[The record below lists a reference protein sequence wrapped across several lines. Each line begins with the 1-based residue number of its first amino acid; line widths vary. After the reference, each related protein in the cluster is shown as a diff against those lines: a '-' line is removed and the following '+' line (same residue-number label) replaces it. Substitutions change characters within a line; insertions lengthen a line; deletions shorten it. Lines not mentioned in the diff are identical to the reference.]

1 MHEGLSH
8 IHSSACTTCHI
19 RSGACHAMFNLRY
32 KLFLTSFAS
41 RYIDDYK
48 MTRTLK
54 AWHYM
59 AAFAVYLALLTI
71 LIVHVLGIY
80 CHTITNPQIAASV
93 AFFLLKGPFL
103 LYKLYPPVV
112 ATPKIFHDIDSLE
125 KLRLHT
131 TSLGVIIN
139 GTLEFK
145 IQENHQLAQHNAF
158 LEWQ

>member
-1 MHEGLSH
+1 MALHGSLRGVPRPSH
-8 IHSSACTTCHI
+8 HPH
-19 RSGACHAMFNLRY
+19 R
-32 KLFLTSFAS
+32 
-41 RYIDDYK
+41 
-48 MTRTLK
+48 TRPR
-54 AWHYM
+54 
-59 AAFAVYLALLTI
+59 
-71 LIVHVLGIY
+71 Y

-145 IQENHQLAQHNAF
+145 IQVNLQKSQNNAF
-158 LEWQ
+158 FGIAIT